1 MGDGITDPLCESLC
15 IILVIQLLLK
25 RHKRNERIK
34 MVNVIGYCAKSVA
47 GKRSFQEK
55 ILIKCAL
62 RSSCCGGA
70 EFGQGKEHPKNQQR
84 KKQPPSGVKSSWG
97 EAVNHCVAPGCSY
110 IRGQVHLRVPSKTN
124 TPAPAKPWCSS

>member
-25 RHKRNERIK
+25 RHKKNERIK
-34 MVNVIGYCAKSVA
+34 MVNVIGCPAKSA
-47 GKRSFQEK
+47 ADKRSFQEQ
-55 ILIKCAL
+55 ILIKRAL

-70 EFGQGKEHPKNQQR
+70 ELVQGKEHPINQQR

-97 EAVNHCVAPGCSY
+97 TAVNHCTAPGC
-110 IRGQVHLRVPSKTN
+110 QLHL
-124 TPAPAKPWCSS
+124 